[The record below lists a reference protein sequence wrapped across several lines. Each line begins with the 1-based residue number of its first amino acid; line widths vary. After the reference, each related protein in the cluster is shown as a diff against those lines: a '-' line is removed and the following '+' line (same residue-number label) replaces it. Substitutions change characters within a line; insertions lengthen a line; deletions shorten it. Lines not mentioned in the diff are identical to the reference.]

1 MTEEQIEEAAR
12 ATETD
17 LGDEMVLEQDT
28 ILEQDGAEVGAL
40 PEHLEFENA
49 HLSEGWESV
58 PRSYA
63 RLESETHRTT
73 GRMWRAMS
81 IAVLI
86 LLFLNADR
94 LSRMVQSLPVGSW
107 ADTTIVMSEA
117 WDEEM
122 HKHELTDISTT
133 IRANVEAF
141 QDANWDDVTSW
152 IGSVFGTT
160 PGPETSGV
168 NTDEPLALRGSTRN
182 S

>member
-1 MTEEQIEEAAR
+1 MTEDQIEEAAR
-12 ATETD
+12 TTDTD
-17 LGDEMVLEQDT
+17 LSNST
-28 ILEQDGAEVGAL
+28 TLEQDGTEVGAL
-40 PEHLEFENA
+40 PEHLEFENT

-73 GRMWRAMS
+73 GRVWRAMS

-107 ADTTIVMSEA
+107 ADTTIVMSET

-122 HKHELTDISTT
+122 HKHELTDISTS

-141 QDANWDDVTSW
+141 QEANWDDVYSW
-152 IGSVFGTT
+152 VSGILSST
-160 PGPETSGV
+160 PAPEASST
-168 NTDEPLALRGSTRN
+168 NTDAPLSLRGST
-182 S
+182 STS

>member
-1 MTEEQIEEAAR
+1 MTEDQIEEAAR
-12 ATETD
+12 TTETD
-17 LGDEMVLEQDT
+17 LGDGT
-28 ILEQDGAEVGAL
+28 TLEQDGAEVGAL
-40 PEHLEFENA
+40 PEHLEFENT

-73 GRMWRAMS
+73 GRVWRAMS

-107 ADTTIVMSEA
+107 ADTTIVMSET

-122 HKHELTDISTT
+122 HKHELTDISTN

-141 QDANWDDVTSW
+141 QEANWNDVYSW
-152 IGSVFGTT
+152 VSGILGSTPSPEASGT
-160 PGPETSGV
+160 
-168 NTDEPLALRGSTRN
+168 NTEAPFSLRGST
-182 S
+182 STS

>member
-1 MTEEQIEEAAR
+1 MTKDQIEEAAR
-12 ATETD
+12 TTETD
-17 LGDEMVLEQDT
+17 LGKGAVIEQDA

-40 PEHLEFENA
+40 PEHLEFENT

-73 GRMWRAMS
+73 GRVWRAMS

-107 ADTTIVMSEA
+107 ADTTIIMSET

-141 QDANWDDVTSW
+141 QEADWADVQSW
-152 IGSVFGTT
+152 IGDIFGSA
-160 PGPETSGV
+160 PAPETSDA
-168 NTDEPLALRGSTRN
+168 NTDEPLTLRGST
-182 S
+182 STS

>member
-12 ATETD
+12 TTQTD
-17 LGDEMVLEQDT
+17 LGDDGVLEQDT
-28 ILEQDGAEVGAL
+28 VLEQDGAEVGAL
-40 PEHLEFENA
+40 PEHLEFENT

-107 ADTTIVMSEA
+107 ADTTIVMSET

-141 QDANWDDVTSW
+141 QEVNWDDVTSW
-152 IGSVFGTT
+152 IGGVFGAT
-160 PGPETSGV
+160 PVPEASGV
-168 NTDEPLALRGSTRN
+168 NTDNPLSLRGST
-182 S
+182 STS

>member
-1 MTEEQIEEAAR
+1 MTEEQIEMAAR
-12 ATETD
+12 TTETD
-17 LGDEMVLEQDT
+17 LGDDVVLNQDT

-40 PEHLEFENA
+40 PEHLEFENT

-73 GRMWRAMS
+73 GRVWRAMS

-94 LSRMVQSLPVGSW
+94 LSRMAQSLPVGSW
-107 ADTTIVMSEA
+107 ADTTIVMSET

-122 HKHELTDISTT
+122 HKHELTDISTS

-141 QDANWDDVTSW
+141 QDANWDDVYSW
-152 IGSVFGTT
+152 IGGVFGTT
-160 PGPETSGV
+160 PEPETSEI
-168 NTDEPLALRGSTRN
+168 NTDETLALRGSTQA